1 MNKINT
7 CDRLDRHLHA
17 PRKKND
23 RTTVVAFFDV
33 PSMIE
38 RARFVGGKMTAIR
51 NCYRTVVPALTA
63 CYVLVCLAGNA
74 WAGEQY
80 PTRPITMVVPFA
92 AGGPTDILGRVIAQ
106 SISPVLGQTVIVEDT
121 TGAGGTI
128 GATRV
133 ARAAPDGYT
142 MVMGNLGTH
151 AASVGIYKKLAYD
164 PRTDFEPVIL
174 VASTPMV
181 LVTRKT
187 LPVHTLDD
195 VINWAKT
202 NKGKATMGSAGVGSI
217 SHLTLLLFN
226 HLTGADLIHVP
237 YRGLSE
243 ATNDLLGGQI
253 DTLFDQVVTA
263 TPHILNDSENA
274 IVVTVPTRAAS
285 IPTVPS
291 AAEAGLPQLET
302 VAWTAL
308 FLPKSTPEFII
319 ERINAA
325 VQKAMQ
331 DPAVAKRL
339 AEIGAD
345 IPPPDQR
352 SPQALRHL
360 VNAEIDKWVPLIKAA
375 GVTAE

>member
-1 MNKINT
+1 MIGT
-7 CDRLDRHLHA
+7 RYVCRLI
-17 PRKKND
+17 
-23 RTTVVAFFDV
+23 VAGYLV
-33 PSMIE
+33 LLSVTWSA
-38 RARFVGGKMTAIR
+38 RADE
-51 NCYRTVVPALTA
+51 P
-63 CYVLVCLAGNA
+63 
-74 WAGEQY
+74 Y
-80 PTRPITMVVPFA
+80 PNRPITMVVPFA

-106 SISPVLGQTVIVEDT
+106 FISPILGQQVIVEDV

-128 GATRV
+128 GTTRG

-142 MVMGNLGTH
+142 ITMGNLGTN
-151 AASVGIYKKLAYD
+151 AASLGIYKNLAYD

-195 VINWAKT
+195 VIAYAKA
-202 NKGKATMGSAGVGSI
+202 NKGRTTMGSAGVGSI

-226 HLTGADLIHVP
+226 HLTGADVTHVP

-263 TPHILNDSENA
+263 TPHILGDQENA
-274 IVVTVPTRAAS
+274 IVVTIPQRAPS
-285 IPTVPS
+285 IPNVPS
-291 AAEAGLPQLET
+291 TTEAGLPALQT

-308 FLPKSTPEFII
+308 FTPKGTPAAII
-319 ERINAA
+319 ARVNA
-325 VQKAMQ
+325 VVRKAME
-331 DPAVAKRL
+331 DPTIQKRL

-345 IPPPDQR
+345 IPAPADR
-352 SPQALRHL
+352 SPQALGKL
-360 VNAEIDKWVPLIKAA
+360 VKAEIDKWVLLIKDA
-375 GVTAE
+375 GVVAQ

>member
-1 MNKINT
+1 MSGTWMRSIAAALIFAAVAAGARAD
-7 CDRLDRHLHA
+7 DR
-17 PRKKND
+17 
-23 RTTVVAFFDV
+23 
-33 PSMIE
+33 
-38 RARFVGGKMTAIR
+38 
-51 NCYRTVVPALTA
+51 
-63 CYVLVCLAGNA
+63 
-74 WAGEQY
+74 Y
-80 PTRPITMVVPFA
+80 PTRTITMVVPFA
-92 AGGPTDILGRVIAQ
+92 AGGPTDILGRVMAQ
-106 SISPVLGQTVIVEDT
+106 AISPMLGQQVIIEDV

-128 GATRV
+128 GATKV
-133 ARAAPDGYT
+133 ARATPDGYT

-151 AASVGIYKKLAYD
+151 AASLGIYKNLAYD

-187 LPVHTLDD
+187 LPAQNLDQ
-195 VINWAKT
+195 VIAWAKA

-226 HLTGADLIHVP
+226 HLTGADLTHVP

-263 TPHILNDSENA
+263 TPHILNAGENA
-274 IVVTVPTRAAS
+274 IVVTVPARAPS
-285 IPTVPS
+285 IPNVPS
-291 AAEAGLPQLET
+291 ANEAGLPQLQT

-308 FLPKSTPEFII
+308 FMPKSTPPAVI

-325 VQKAMQ
+325 MQKAMA
-331 DPAVAKRL
+331 DPAIAKRL

-345 IPPPDQR
+345 IPPPAQR
-352 SPQALRHL
+352 SPQALRQL

-375 GVTAE
+375 GVTAP

>member
-1 MNKINT
+1 MT
-7 CDRLDRHLHA
+7 AVRDCRR
-17 PRKKND
+17 
-23 RTTVVAFFDV
+23 
-33 PSMIE
+33 
-38 RARFVGGKMTAIR
+38 TAIR
-51 NCYRTVVPALTA
+51 VLASYC
-63 CYVLVCLAGNA
+63 VLVCITGNA
-74 WAGEQY
+74 RAEEQY

-92 AGGPTDILGRVIAQ
+92 AGGPTDILGRIIGQ
-106 SISPVLGQTVIVEDT
+106 FIGPVLGQTVIVEDT

-142 MVMGNLGTH
+142 VVMGNLGTH
-151 AASVGIYKKLAYD
+151 AASIGIYKKLAYD

-195 VINWAKT
+195 VIAWAKA

-226 HLTGADLIHVP
+226 HLTGANLIHVP

-285 IPTVPS
+285 IPGVPS
-291 AAEAGLPQLET
+291 VAEAGLPQLQT

-308 FLPKSTPEFII
+308 FVPRGTPEFVI

-325 VQKAMQ
+325 VQKAML
-331 DPAVAKRL
+331 DPVVAKRL

-352 SPQALRHL
+352 SPQALTHL
-360 VNAEIDKWVPLIKAA
+360 VNTEIDKWVPLIKAA
-375 GVTAE
+375 GVTAD

>member
-1 MNKINT
+1 MSGTWI
-7 CDRLDRHLHA
+7 RSIAAALIFA
-17 PRKKND
+17 
-23 RTTVVAFFDV
+23 
-33 PSMIE
+33 
-38 RARFVGGKMTAIR
+38 AI
-51 NCYRTVVPALTA
+51 AA
-63 CYVLVCLAGNA
+63 AA
-74 WAGEQY
+74 WADDRY
-80 PTRPITMVVPFA
+80 PTRTITMVVPFA
-92 AGGPTDILGRVIAQ
+92 AGGPTDILGRVMAQ
-106 SISPVLGQTVIVEDT
+106 AISPMLGQQVIIEDV

-128 GATRV
+128 GATKV
-133 ARAAPDGYT
+133 ARATPDGYT

-151 AASVGIYKKLAYD
+151 AASLGIYKNLAYD

-187 LPVHTLDD
+187 LPAQNLDE
-195 VINWAKT
+195 VIAWAKA

-226 HLTGADLIHVP
+226 HLTGADLTHVP

-263 TPHILNDSENA
+263 TPHILNAGENA
-274 IVVTVPTRAAS
+274 IVVTVPARAPS
-285 IPTVPS
+285 IPNVPS
-291 AAEAGLPQLET
+291 ANEAGLPQLQT

-308 FLPKSTPEFII
+308 FMPKSTPQPII

-325 VQKAMQ
+325 MQKAMA
-331 DPAVAKRL
+331 DPAIAKRL

-345 IPPPDQR
+345 IPPPAQR
-352 SPQALRHL
+352 SPQALRQL

-375 GVTAE
+375 GVTAP

>member
-1 MNKINT
+1 MSGTWMRSIAAALIFAAIAVAAQAD
-7 CDRLDRHLHA
+7 DR
-17 PRKKND
+17 
-23 RTTVVAFFDV
+23 
-33 PSMIE
+33 
-38 RARFVGGKMTAIR
+38 
-51 NCYRTVVPALTA
+51 
-63 CYVLVCLAGNA
+63 
-74 WAGEQY
+74 Y
-80 PTRPITMVVPFA
+80 PTRTITMVVPFA
-92 AGGPTDILGRVIAQ
+92 AGGPTDILGRVMAQ
-106 SISPVLGQTVIVEDT
+106 AISPMLGQQVIVEDV

-128 GATRV
+128 GATKV
-133 ARAAPDGYT
+133 ARATPDGYT

-151 AASVGIYKKLAYD
+151 AASLGIYKNLAYD

-187 LPVHTLDD
+187 LPAHSLDE
-195 VINWAKT
+195 VIAWAKA

-226 HLTGADLIHVP
+226 HLTGADLTHVP

-263 TPHILNDSENA
+263 TPHILNAGENA
-274 IVVTVPTRAAS
+274 IVVTVPARAPS
-285 IPTVPS
+285 IPNVPS
-291 AAEAGLPQLET
+291 ANEAGLPQLQT

-308 FLPKSTPEFII
+308 FMPKSTPPAIV

-325 VQKAMQ
+325 MQKAME
-331 DPAVAKRL
+331 DPAIAKRL

-345 IPPPDQR
+345 IPPPAQR
-352 SPQALRHL
+352 SPQALRQL

-375 GVTAE
+375 GVTAP

>member
-1 MNKINT
+1 MIAF
-7 CDRLDRHLHA
+7 RAIRQSV
-17 PRKKND
+17 
-23 RTTVVAFFDV
+23 VVAFL
-33 PSMIE
+33 S
-38 RARFVGGKMTAIR
+38 
-51 NCYRTVVPALTA
+51 
-63 CYVLVCLAGNA
+63 CLAWTA
-74 WAGEQY
+74 QAEDQY

-106 SISPVLGQTVIVEDT
+106 AISPMLGQQVIVEDV

-128 GATRV
+128 GAAKT

-151 AASVGIYKKLAYD
+151 AASVGIYQSLAYD

-187 LPVHTLDD
+187 LPVHTLDE
-195 VINWAKT
+195 VIAWAKA

-263 TPHILNDSENA
+263 TPHILSDSENA
-274 IVVTVPTRAAS
+274 IVVTIPTRS
-285 IPTVPS
+285 PTIPNVPS
-291 AAEAGLPQLET
+291 ANEADLPQLQT

-308 FLPKSTPEFII
+308 FFPKGTPKPIVD
-319 ERINAA
+319 RINAA
-325 VQKAMQ
+325 VQKAIE
-331 DPAVAKRL
+331 DPGIAKRL

-352 SPQALRHL
+352 SPQALGKL

-375 GVTAE
+375 GVAAQ